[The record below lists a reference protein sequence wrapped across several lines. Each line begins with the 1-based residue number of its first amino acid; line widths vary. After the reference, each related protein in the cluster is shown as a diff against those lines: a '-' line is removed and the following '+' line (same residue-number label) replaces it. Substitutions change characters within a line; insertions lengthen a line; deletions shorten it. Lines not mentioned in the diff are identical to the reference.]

1 MLCISFPSQIFQHSQ
16 HFPTT
21 RGSTIAAWC
30 WPVCRWSC
38 KILGHWRYHGAT
50 ACWDLDRKSQLLGAG
65 LPCILGAWF
74 SWQNIYNVQCVLV
87 YYHLSLLMMM
97 MMMMMIIVFTII
109 IYYSHLLFILF
120 KCVLLV
126 YYYYYS
132 LFMVCYT
139 FIIYHAL
146 FSIYYYY
153 YYSYFTCYY
162 LLFTNYLSFIM
173 YYYVLFTIYYLLS
186 IIYYNMWCVYIY
198 IYMYRDVYQVR
209 YSIHLILTQQVSPF
223 FSLGFE

>member
-97 MMMMMIIVFTII
+97 MMMIIVFTII

-153 YYSYFTCYY
+153 YSYFTCYY
-162 LLFTNYLSFIM
+162 LIFTNYLSFIM

-198 IYMYRDVYQVR
+198 MYRDVYQVR